1 MSKAVTPA
9 LSGLDIFYA
18 FGMSSLWKSASEND
32 FFRVKHFF
40 TNFDFKNRCKNAL
53 EGHNKNRSADP
64 EI

>member
-32 FFRVKHFF
+32 FLVSNIFYEFWFQKSV
-40 TNFDFKNRCKNAL
+40 
-53 EGHNKNRSADP
+53 
-64 EI
+64 